1 MVGTTVLVEA
11 DGASV
16 RLRTSEVAEWVAE
29 DTLEET
35 VEEADSLTEVL
46 DDTEDDEEGSADT

>member
-1 MVGTTVLVEA
+1 MLVEA

-16 RLRTSEVAEWVAE
+16 RLRTSEVEDWVLE
-29 DTLEET
+29 DALEET
-35 VEEADSLTEVL
+35 VEEVDSLTEAL